1 MKANNLI
8 EYAILNGEVNRVA
21 LNEAIKQLPEE
32 IRQRFVEMA
41 IGLVDTSDLSPK
53 ISQTKNIYGHENCR
67 FLSYNY
73 LYDRVNY
80 EYEEEDVRWF
90 KDEKDANRFSST
102 GDYSWVGER
111 ELKDEYN
118 IKASRI
124 VKHTSSCA
132 LSAWMEA

>member
-41 IGLVDTSDLSPK
+41 IGLVDTSVLYPN
-53 ISQTKNIYGHENCR
+53 IPQVKNVYGHENCR

-73 LYDRVNY
+73 LYDRVNF

-102 GDYSWVGER
+102 GDYGWVGER
-111 ELKDEYN
+111 EPKDGYG
-118 IKASRI
+118 IKASRT
-124 VKHTSSCA
+124 VKHTSSCS